1 VKIAFGSD
9 AGSFAHGTQAIEFAW
24 MTRYGMA
31 PLDAIRAA
39 TINAADLLGW
49 ADDIGAVEPGKYAD
63 LIAVDG
69 DVLKNITQLEHV
81 KFVMKGGEV
90 VRDDYAK

>member
-1 VKIAFGSD
+1 MS
-9 AGSFAHGTQAIEFAW
+9 
-24 MTRYGMA
+24 

-49 ADDIGAVEPGKYAD
+49 ADDIGALEPGKYAD

-69 DVLKNITQLEHV
+69 NPLSDIRLLEHV

-90 VRDDYAK
+90 VRNDYAK